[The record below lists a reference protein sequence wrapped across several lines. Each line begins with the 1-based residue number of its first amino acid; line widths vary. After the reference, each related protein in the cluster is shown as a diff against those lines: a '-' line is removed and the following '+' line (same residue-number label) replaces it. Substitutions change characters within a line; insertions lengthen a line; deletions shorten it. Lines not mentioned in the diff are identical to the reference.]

1 MFGNNKRQPIQEDN
15 ESRHQSQMIQQP
27 VQPQERQPVDT
38 SAVSAKINE
47 LDSAVEN
54 ISNYLQEQMGI
65 TSQIAQRIEKLEG
78 ESTPVLTQMTDSKRL
93 MVIEQN
99 LLSHQVTME
108 AIVESLT
115 ELTTQFNKIVES
127 AEVEGK
133 GKSKK
138 KKVKPVEEYDE
149 EEDEEESEYL

>member
-27 VQPQERQPVDT
+27 VQPQERQSVDT
-38 SAVSAKINE
+38 SAVSAKISE
-47 LDSAVEN
+47 LDSTVEN